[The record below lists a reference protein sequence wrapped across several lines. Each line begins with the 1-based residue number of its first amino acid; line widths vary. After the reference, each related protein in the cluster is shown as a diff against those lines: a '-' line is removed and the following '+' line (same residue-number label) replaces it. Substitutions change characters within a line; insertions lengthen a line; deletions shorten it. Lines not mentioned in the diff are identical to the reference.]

1 MLRLSLV
8 LLSVAILSGCAST
21 QELKSPCACVETE
34 INPVG

>member
-8 LLSVAILSGCAST
+8 LLCLGILSGCASYK
-21 QELKSPCACVETE
+21 ELKSPCACAETE

>member
-8 LLSVAILSGCAST
+8 LLCLATLAGCAAT
-21 QELKSPCACVETE
+21 KELKSPCACVETE

>member
-1 MLRLSLV
+1 MPRLSLV
-8 LLSVAILSGCAST
+8 LICLAVLSGCAST